1 MSESLDRIPDNQVEE
16 EQSFGQVVGGV
27 ELLLQVW
34 QGEGETLDW

>member
-16 EQSFGQVVGGV
+16 EQCSDQVVCGV

-34 QGEGETLDW
+34 QGKSETLDW